1 MNLKSYLFENNIKKL
16 TNDIVLFYGENLGLK
31 NDFKKNIK
39 TSLIDAE
46 LINLDQEDIIKN
58 EKKFIEEFLNISLF
72 NEQKIYFINQ
82 VNDKLIEF
90 VEYVENKIENQK
102 IFLFAENL
110 EKKSKIRTYFERS
123 KTLGIIAC
131 YQDNEIGLK
140 KIILERLANY
150 QGLSPENLNMIISN
164 SNLNRVKLNN
174 ELDKIQTYFINKKI
188 NKSELAKLLNID
200 ENNDFNLLKDTALS
214 GNLKSTNKLLS
225 DTIIEDDKTIFY
237 INLFNYRLN
246 RINEILAKNEKSVEH
261 VVNTMKP
268 PVFWKDKP
276 KLIEQVKKWDRQR
289 ISDIL
294 DETYKLEL
302 KFKSNANLN
311 KNILIKKLVVDICN
325 QANAS

>member
-1 MNLKSYLFENNIKKL
+1 
-16 TNDIVLFYGENLGLK
+16 
-31 NDFKKNIK
+31 
-39 TSLIDAE
+39 
-46 LINLDQEDIIKN
+46 
-58 EKKFIEEFLNISLF
+58 
-72 NEQKIYFINQ
+72 
-82 VNDKLIEF
+82 
-90 VEYVENKIENQK
+90 
-102 IFLFAENL
+102 
-110 EKKSKIRTYFERS
+110 
-123 KTLGIIAC
+123 
-131 YQDNEIGLK
+131 
-140 KIILERLANY
+140 
-150 QGLSPENLNMIISN
+150 MIISN

-261 VVNTMKP
+261 VVNTIKP